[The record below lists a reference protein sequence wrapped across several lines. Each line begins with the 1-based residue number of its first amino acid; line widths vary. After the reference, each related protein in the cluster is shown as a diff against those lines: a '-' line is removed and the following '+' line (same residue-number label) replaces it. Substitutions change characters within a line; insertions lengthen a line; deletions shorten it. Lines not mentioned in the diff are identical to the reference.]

1 MEMNQIRYFLAVC
14 ESLNFTKAAEHCNV
28 SQPSLTRAIQKLEEE
43 LGGQLLRRERA
54 RTHLT
59 DLGRLMQPHLER
71 LMAASEAARSEADS
85 YQTLETA
92 PLRLGV
98 MCTLGSAY
106 LVSFFE
112 RLHRAIPAAEMQL
125 RDASGNELIEDLMA
139 GELDVAF
146 IGMPSYPERMH
157 AQPLYAERYVISFPK
172 GHRFERMNTVPMREM
187 EGETYLLRANCE
199 LATNF
204 EEFAGCPWPY
214 KMTIP
219 YQTERE
225 DWIQCMIAAG
235 MGCAFMPETMP
246 VLPGICQRVLTDPE
260 VERTTSLVTVAGRRY
275 SPALKVLVNL
285 VSSHEWQSVPGLELK
300 S

>member
-1 MEMNQIRYFLAVC
+1 MEMRQIRYFLAVC
-14 ESLNFTKAAEHCNV
+14 ECLNFTKAAEHCNV

-43 LGGQLLRRERA
+43 FGGQLLRRERA

-59 DLGRLMQPHLER
+59 DLGRLMRPHLER
-71 LMAASEAARSEADS
+71 LLAASKAARSEAENFQS
-85 YQTLETA
+85 LETA

-125 RDASGNELIEDLMA
+125 CDASGSELIEDLMA

-146 IGMPSYPERMH
+146 IGMPGYPERMN
-157 AQPLYAERYVISFPK
+157 AQPLYTERYVISFPK
-172 GHRFERMNTVPMREM
+172 GHRFERMNAVPLREM
-187 EGETYLLRANCE
+187 EGETYLLRANCG
-199 LATNF
+199 LATHF
-204 EEFAGCPWPY
+204 EEFAGFPWPY
-214 KMTIP
+214 NMTIP
-219 YQTERE
+219 YKSERE

-246 VLPGICQRVLTDPE
+246 VLPGICRRILIEPE
-260 VERTTSLVTVAGRRY
+260 IERTTSLVTVAGRRY
-275 SPALKVLVNL
+275 SPALKVPVNL
-285 VSSHEWQSVPGLELK
+285 VHDEDWKLVPRP
-300 S
+300 